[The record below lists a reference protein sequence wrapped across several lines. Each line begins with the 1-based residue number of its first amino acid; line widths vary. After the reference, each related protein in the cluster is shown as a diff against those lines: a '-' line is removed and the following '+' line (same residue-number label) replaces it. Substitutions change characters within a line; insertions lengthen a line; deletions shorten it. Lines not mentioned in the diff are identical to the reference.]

1 MILNKAQAEAVRD
14 AICALNNVG
23 MVADI
28 YHFDYEADK
37 MFCVSV
43 EYDNRIEVSDMSGE
57 DDNRIEVSDM
67 SGEVYERYDDF
78 DAFVKA
84 YGLTP

>member
-14 AICALNNVG
+14 AVCALNNVG

-28 YHFDYEADK
+28 YHTDYEAGR
-37 MFCVSV
+37 MLCVAV
-43 EYDNRIEVSDMSGE
+43 EDDGRIEVSDMTSE
-57 DDNRIEVSDM
+57 K
-67 SGEVYERYDDF
+67 YEHYDDF

-84 YGLTP
+84 YGLVP

>member
-23 MVADI
+23 TVGMVADI
-28 YHFDYEADK
+28 YHVDREADR
-37 MFCVSV
+37 MFWVDV
-43 EYDNRIEVSDMSGE
+43 GDDGRIEVSDMTSE
-57 DDNRIEVSDM
+57 K
-67 SGEVYERYDDF
+67 YEHYDDF

-84 YGLTP
+84 YELQP

>member
-28 YHFDYEADK
+28 YLPQHDIDEVI
-37 MFCVSV
+37 CVA
-43 EYDNRIEVSDMSGE
+43 YDE
-57 DDNRIEVSDM
+57 DGSLNA
-67 SGEVYERYDDF
+67 VYRDGIINGTETYPDF

-84 YGLTP
+84 YGLVP

>member
-14 AICALNNVG
+14 AVCALNNVG

-28 YHFDYEADK
+28 YLPQHDIDEVI
-37 MFCVSV
+37 CVA
-43 EYDNRIEVSDMSGE
+43 YDE
-57 DDNRIEVSDM
+57 DGSLNASKNNGTET
-67 SGEVYERYDDF
+67 YPDF

-84 YGLTP
+84 YELTP

>member
-28 YHFDYEADK
+28 YHTDYEAGR
-37 MFCVSV
+37 MLCVAV
-43 EYDNRIEVSDMSGE
+43 EDDGRIEVSDMTSE
-57 DDNRIEVSDM
+57 K
-67 SGEVYERYDDF
+67 YEHYDDF

-84 YGLTP
+84 YGLVP

>member
-28 YHFDYEADK
+28 YHIDCEADK
-37 MFCVSV
+37 MFCVAV
-43 EYDNRIEVSDMSGE
+43 EYDNRIEVSG
-57 DDNRIEVSDM
+57 M

-84 YGLTP
+84 YELTP

>member
-28 YHFDYEADK
+28 YHFDCEADK

-43 EYDNRIEVSDMSGE
+43 EYDNRIEVSDMSG
-57 DDNRIEVSDM
+57 
-67 SGEVYERYDDF
+67 GVYERYDDF

-84 YGLTP
+84 YELTP

>member
-28 YHFDYEADK
+28 YHFDCEADK
-37 MFCVSV
+37 MFCVAV
-43 EYDNRIEVSDMSGE
+43 EYDNRIEVSDMSGK
-57 DDNRIEVSDM
+57 
-67 SGEVYERYDDF
+67 VYERYDDF

-84 YGLTP
+84 YGLVP

>member
-28 YHFDYEADK
+28 YHTDHEAGR
-37 MFCVSV
+37 MLCVAV
-43 EYDNRIEVSDMSGE
+43 EDDGRLEVSDMTSE
-57 DDNRIEVSDM
+57 K
-67 SGEVYERYDDF
+67 YEHYPDF

-84 YGLTP
+84 YGLVP

>member
-14 AICALNNVG
+14 AVCALNNVG

-28 YHFDYEADK
+28 YHTDYEAGR
-37 MFCVSV
+37 MLCVAV
-43 EYDNRIEVSDMSGE
+43 EDDGRIEVSDMTSE
-57 DDNRIEVSDM
+57 K
-67 SGEVYERYDDF
+67 YEHYDDF

-84 YGLTP
+84 YGLVL

>member
-28 YHFDYEADK
+28 YHVDREADK
-37 MFCVSV
+37 MICVT
-43 EYDNRIEVSDMSGE
+43 IE

-67 SGEVYERYDDF
+67 YGGVYARYDDF

-84 YGLTP
+84 YGLAV

>member
-28 YHFDYEADK
+28 YPAAGSAGTVFAVY
-37 MFCVSV
+37 V
-43 EYDNRIEVSDMSGE
+43 E
-57 DDNRIEVSDM
+57 DDGTLLVGSLSASD
-67 SGEVYERYDDF
+67 EHYPDF

-84 YGLTP
+84 YGLVP

>member
-28 YHFDYEADK
+28 YHFDCEADK
-37 MFCVSV
+37 MFCVAV
-43 EYDNRIEVSDMSGE
+43 E

-67 SGEVYERYDDF
+67 SGEVYERYERYERYDDF

-84 YGLTP
+84 YGLVP

>member
-28 YHFDYEADK
+28 YHFDCEADK

-43 EYDNRIEVSDMSGE
+43 EY
-57 DDNRIEVSDM
+57 DNRIEVSDM

>member
-28 YHFDYEADK
+28 YHVDREADRLL
-37 MFCVSV
+37 CVAV
-43 EYDNRIEVSDMSGE
+43 EG
-57 DDNRIEVSDM
+57 DNRIEVSDM
-67 SGEVYERYDDF
+67 SGEVYEHYDDF
-78 DAFVKA
+78 DAFINA
-84 YGLTP
+84 YGLAV

>member
-28 YHFDYEADK
+28 YHTDHEAGR
-37 MFCVSV
+37 MLCVAV
-43 EYDNRIEVSDMSGE
+43 EDDGRLDVSDMTSE
-57 DDNRIEVSDM
+57 K
-67 SGEVYERYDDF
+67 YEHYDDF

-84 YGLTP
+84 YELTP

>member
-23 MVADI
+23 NVGMVADI
-28 YHFDYEADK
+28 YHTDHEAGR
-37 MFCVSV
+37 MFWVDV
-43 EYDNRIEVSDMSGE
+43 GDDGRIEVSDMTSE
-57 DDNRIEVSDM
+57 K
-67 SGEVYERYDDF
+67 YEHYDDF

-84 YGLTP
+84 YGLVP

>member
-14 AICALNNVG
+14 AVCALNNVG

-28 YHFDYEADK
+28 YHTDYEAGR
-37 MFCVSV
+37 MLCVAV
-43 EYDNRIEVSDMSGE
+43 EDDGRIEVSDMTSE
-57 DDNRIEVSDM
+57 KYDH
-67 SGEVYERYDDF
+67 YDDF

-84 YGLTP
+84 YGLVP

>member
-1 MILNKAQAEAVRD
+1 MILNKAQAEADRD

-28 YHFDYEADK
+28 YHTDYEAGR
-37 MFCVSV
+37 MLCVAV
-43 EYDNRIEVSDMSGE
+43 GDDGRIEVSDMTSE
-57 DDNRIEVSDM
+57 K
-67 SGEVYERYDDF
+67 YEHYDDF

-84 YGLTP
+84 YGLVP

>member
-28 YHFDYEADK
+28 HHVDREADR
-37 MFCVSV
+37 MFCVAV
-43 EYDNRIEVSDMSGE
+43 GDDGRIEVSDMTSE
-57 DDNRIEVSDM
+57 K
-67 SGEVYERYDDF
+67 YEHYDDF
-78 DAFVKA
+78 DAFVKV
-84 YGLTP
+84 YGLVP

>member
-28 YHFDYEADK
+28 YHFDCEADK
-37 MFCVSV
+37 MFCVAV
-43 EYDNRIEVSDMSGE
+43 EYDGRIK
-57 DDNRIEVSDM
+57 VSDM
-67 SGEVYERYDDF
+67 SGEVYEHYPDF

-84 YGLTP
+84 YELTP

>member
-23 MVADI
+23 MVGMVADI
-28 YHFDYEADK
+28 HHVDREADR
-37 MFCVSV
+37 MFWVDV
-43 EYDNRIEVSDMSGE
+43 GDDGRIEVSDMTSE
-57 DDNRIEVSDM
+57 K
-67 SGEVYERYDDF
+67 YEHYDDF

-84 YGLTP
+84 YGLVP

>member
-28 YHFDYEADK
+28 YLPQHDIDEVI
-37 MFCVSV
+37 CVA
-43 EYDNRIEVSDMSGE
+43 YDE
-57 DDNRIEVSDM
+57 DGSLNASKNNGTET
-67 SGEVYERYDDF
+67 YPDF
-78 DAFVKA
+78 DAFVTA
-84 YGLTP
+84 YKLNH

>member
-28 YHFDYEADK
+28 YHFDCEADK

-43 EYDNRIEVSDMSGE
+43 EYDNRIKVF
-57 DDNRIEVSDM
+57 DM
-67 SGEVYERYDDF
+67 SGEVDERYERYDDF

-84 YGLTP
+84 YGLAV

>member
-14 AICALNNVG
+14 AVCALNNVG

-28 YHFDYEADK
+28 YHTDYEAGR
-37 MFCVSV
+37 MLCVAV
-43 EYDNRIEVSDMSGE
+43 EDDGRIAVSDMTSE
-57 DDNRIEVSDM
+57 KYDH
-67 SGEVYERYDDF
+67 YDDF